1 MSIDYVQELV
11 TILERLR
18 SPDGCPWDR
27 EQTHE
32 SLKRYLIE
40 ECGELLD
47 ALDDGDDEAIVDELG
62 DVLLQIV
69 FHCQIGREDGRF
81 SLQDAARSECEKMW
95 RRHPH
100 VFGESDADTPDA
112 VLAQWDRLKR
122 QERRHADKRSALEG
136 IPRHLPALQRAQTAL
151 RKAGRQGFEWADMA
165 AVLGKVREELDEVEE
180 AIRQGQ
186 PEAVAEELGDLL
198 LAVVNLCRW
207 HHLEAEDVLQQG
219 VRKFIRRFQA
229 LEEHLRAAGRTPS
242 ACTPEELLDLW
253 RRQTR

>member
-1 MSIDYVQELV
+1 MSIDYVHELV

-18 SPDGCPWDR
+18 ASDGCPWDR

-47 ALDDGDDEAIVDELG
+47 ALDDGDDTAIVDELG

-69 FHCQIGREDGRF
+69 FHCQIGSEDGRF
-81 SLQDAARSECEKMW
+81 SLQDAARAECEKMW

-100 VFGESDADTPDA
+100 VFGESDADTPEA

-122 QERRHADKRSALEG
+122 QERRHADKRSALDG
-136 IPRHLPALQRAQTAL
+136 IPRHLPALHRAQAAL
-151 RKAGRQGFEWADMA
+151 RKAGRQGFEWAGVE
-165 AVLGKVREELDEVEE
+165 AVLGKVREELAEVEE
-180 AIRQGQ
+180 ACRQGQ

-207 HHLEAEDVLQQG
+207 HDLEAEEVLQQG

-229 LEEHLRAAGRTPS
+229 LEDHLRGAGRTPS
-242 ACTPEELLDLW
+242 DCTPAELLELW
-253 RRQTR
+253 RGQTR